1 MLAEP
6 AMRSAWRTEDR
17 QRGET
22 EMFTSPRTLR
32 LVGAIGL
39 GMALT
44 LPAASAMA
52 APPDKFADRAVFIN
66 CFELTG
72 PGGEA
77 FFSVNSSETSGAS
90 ASLQLWLDPDD
101 PQTGPPTLVNG
112 DTSIQLAPDGASLS
126 GTMELLPGELGLQAA
141 GSATFVA
148 MFEPNGQ
155 TEVIENRFGDSNVKH
170 RSTDVITPLAV
181 SGTLTVS
188 VPGQEDLVFS
198 LDGCD
203 GLSSDAESFTNQPN
217 SLITWRSDQF
227 LLCTYVTDE
236 LYVGLHAEAAAG
248 IVGADM
254 ILLTPTD
261 AFGSS
266 GDNVVTLD
274 RNGFATTFELAS
286 GGVGLQPLTG
296 TAVAS
301 ATFSVV
307 DTIEFQLRRED
318 GRRRVEIQVFSAS
331 GSIEISLSDGTQ
343 ISVPLNDET
352 CHTNYVRAEREMES
366 SPNGGNTRPLTND
379 TPATAESIQ
388 RGDVVSAHT
397 GGAAFDGEAFASC
410 AFDGPFL
417 LNVAHSAWYEVTGTG
432 EPITLDT
439 AGSSFDTVIGVY
451 VGEELTE
458 VACNDEAETATP
470 HQARLTFDTEPGVTY
485 LVQVGG
491 YVDQSGH
498 LILRVD

>member
-1 MLAEP
+1 MFTRP
-6 AMRSAWRTEDR
+6 RAMR
-17 QRGET
+17 
-22 EMFTSPRTLR
+22 
-32 LVGAIGL
+32 LVSAIGF
-39 GMALT
+39 GIALS
-44 LPAASAMA
+44 LPAGSAMA
-52 APPDKFADRAVFIN
+52 APPDRFADQAVFIN
-66 CFELTG
+66 CFELIG
-72 PGGEA
+72 AGGKA
-77 FFSVNSSETSGAS
+77 FFSVDSSEASGAS
-90 ASLQLWLDPDD
+90 AGLQVWLDPDD
-101 PQTGPPTLVNG
+101 PQTAPPTLVNG
-112 DTSIQLAPDGASLS
+112 DTSIQLGPDGASLS
-126 GTMELLPGELGLQAA
+126 GTMELLPGELGIQAA
-141 GSATFVA
+141 GSASFVA
-148 MFEPNGQ
+148 MFEPDGP
-155 TEVIENRFGDSNVKH
+155 TEVIENRFDDSNVKH
-170 RSTDVITPLAV
+170 RSTDIITPLAV
-181 SGTLTVS
+181 SGTLTIS
-188 VPGQEDLVFS
+188 VPGRAEVVFA

-203 GLSSDAESFTNQPN
+203 GLRSEVESFTNQPS
-217 SLITWRSDQF
+217 SLVTWQSDQF

-266 GDNVVTLD
+266 GDNEVMLD

-301 ATFSVV
+301 AALSVV
-307 DTIEFQLRRED
+307 DTIEFELRRED

-331 GSIEISLSDGTQ
+331 GSIEISLSDGSH

-352 CHTNYVRAEREMES
+352 CHTNYVQAEREMRS
-366 SPNGGNTRPLTND
+366 SPQGGNARPISND
-379 TPATAESIQ
+379 APTTAEPIR
-388 RGDVVSAHT
+388 RGEVINAHT
-397 GGAAFDGEAFASC
+397 GGAAFEGEAFASC

-417 LNVAHSAWYEVTGTG
+417 LNVARSAWYEVTGTG

-458 VACNDEAETATP
+458 VACNDESETETP
-470 HQARLTFDTEPGVTY
+470 HQASLTFDTEPGVTY
-485 LVQVGG
+485 LVQIGG

>member
-1 MLAEP
+1 
-6 AMRSAWRTEDR
+6 
-17 QRGET
+17 
-22 EMFTSPRTLR
+22 MFTRPRARR
-32 LVGAIGL
+32 LIGAVSL

-66 CFELTG
+66 CFELTDE
-72 PGGEA
+72 GGTA
-77 FFSVNSSETSGAS
+77 LFSVNSSEASGAS
-90 ASLQLWLDPDD
+90 AGLEVWLDPDN
-101 PQTGPPTLVNG
+101 PQTSPPTLVNG
-112 DTSIQLAPDGASLS
+112 DTSIELASDGASLS
-126 GTMELLPGELGLQAA
+126 GTMELLAGELGPQAA
-141 GSATFVA
+141 GSASFVA
-148 MFEPNGQ
+148 FFEPSGP
-155 TEVIENRFGDSNVKH
+155 TEVIENRFGDSNIKH
-170 RSTDVITPLAV
+170 RSTDLITPLAV

-188 VPGQEDLVFS
+188 VAGQADLVFG

-203 GLSSDAESFTNQPN
+203 GLSSDMESFTNQP
-217 SLITWRSDQF
+217 SSTVTWRSDQF

-236 LYVGLHAEAAAG
+236 LYLGLHAEAAAG

-266 GDNVVTLD
+266 GDNDVLLD
-274 RNGFATTFELAS
+274 RNGFATTFELVS

-307 DTIEFQLRRED
+307 NTIEFELRRED

-331 GSIEISLSDGTQ
+331 GSIEIALSDGTHT
-343 ISVPLNDET
+343 SVPLNDET
-352 CHTNYVRAEREMES
+352 CHTNYVQAEREMQS
-366 SPNGGNTRPLTND
+366 SSQGGNARPIAND
-379 TPATAESIQ
+379 APTTAEPIQ
-388 RGDVVSAHT
+388 RGDVVNAHT
-397 GGAAFDGEAFASC
+397 GGAAFDGEASASC

-432 EPITLDT
+432 EQITLDT

-451 VGEELTE
+451 VGQELTE
-458 VACNDEAETATP
+458 VACNDESETATP
-470 HQARLTFDTEPGVTY
+470 HQASLTFDTEPGVTY
-485 LVQVGG
+485 LVQIGG

-498 LILRVD
+498 LVLRVD